1 MRPRRVSVC
10 PQQRR
15 GSQCKAGRGGALPA
29 QACEEPVQGVLVSF
43 SGAQGRRHRSTQPHR
58 QPNLLGDRLR
68 RVRPSSRRAPNSG
81 VANAIEDRGSAR
93 DACVPRRAWLQ
104 IGRAA
109 GAMGSVREREGEASV
124 PTLVR
129 ACGGRMCA
137 CTRLHRARAR
147 LKRTGSENA
156 SRHLF
161 FRWVVGTKGPTRHR
175 APRLVLSTRRTGSSA
190 PPFVQRGAT
199 SAYGRERRAPPVPGE
214 ASDPLHLS

>member
-10 PQQRR
+10 PQQHR
-15 GSQCKAGRGGALPA
+15 GSQCKEGGRVGLCPHKRARSRCKECLS
-29 QACEEPVQGVLVSF
+29 LF

-109 GAMGSVREREGEASV
+109 GARGSVREREGEASV

-129 ACGGRMCA
+129 ACGDRPCA
-137 CTRLHRARAR
+137 CTRLHRARAPE
-147 LKRTGSENA
+147 T
-156 SRHLF
+156 
-161 FRWVVGTKGPTRHR
+161 HR
-175 APRLVLSTRRTGSSA
+175 
-190 PPFVQRGAT
+190 Q
-199 SAYGRERRAPPVPGE
+199 RERF
-214 ASDPLHLS
+214 